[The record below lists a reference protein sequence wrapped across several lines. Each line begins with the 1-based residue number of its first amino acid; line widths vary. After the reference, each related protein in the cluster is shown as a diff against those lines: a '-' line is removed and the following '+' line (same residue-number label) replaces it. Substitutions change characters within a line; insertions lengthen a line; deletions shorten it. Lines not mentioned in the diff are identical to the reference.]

1 MKIEYITASTP
12 CDPGVSALEAFAE
25 KHGLVMQ
32 VFERS
37 ASISTPSQRFYA
49 RFEDTEVM
57 WKGLLRGVYGE
68 GPNPEAAI
76 NDYAARIV
84 GSRIAVQAYTDK
96 RREYDVPNDLSYERQ
111 V

>member
-1 MKIEYITASTP
+1 MQIKYIKSSSMQVTST
-12 CDPGVSALEAFAE
+12 SNLEDFAD

-32 VFERS
+32 VFERD
-37 ASISTPSQRFYA
+37 AKISTPAQRFYA

-57 WKGLLRGVYGE
+57 WKGMLRGVYGE

-76 NDYAARIV
+76 KDYAAQIA

-96 RREYDVPNDLSYERQ
+96 RREFDVPSNLSYE
-111 V
+111 